1 MVTLRSTY
9 TDVESWLKIQEQNF
23 NKTEVNQFKT
33 AINLAQKYY
42 QDSKFYPTQ
51 IATIDH
57 AIACASTVANLNLY
71 ADAVIA
77 TILFDLP
84 RFSPEWKKELSVFGA
99 KIVEL
104 VDGINKVT
112 QIRKIGTLADVE
124 NQIDKSSQIEVI
136 RKMLLAMASDI
147 RVVLIVLVGRG
158 ELMLNLKTCQDVDM
172 QRKIA
177 NETVEIY
184 SPLANR
190 LGMWQVKWELEDLSL
205 KYLHPEQYKK
215 IAALLE
221 ETREERLNYIEVV
234 KEFVSKQMDESGIKD
249 YQVSGRA
256 KHIYSI
262 WRKMKKKNYD
272 FKDLYDIRA
281 IRIIVPEVKDCY
293 TVLGIVH
300 TQYSPIPGEF
310 VDYIS
315 NPKANNYQS
324 LHTCV
329 IGPENR
335 VIEIQIRTFAM
346 HDHAE
351 YGVAAHWRY
360 KEVDENGVDQNPE
373 FTEKLAWLRQLL
385 DWRDD
390 LIDKEN
396 VAEVFKN
403 EVFNDT
409 IYVMTPNGRVIS
421 LPKGSTPIDFAYQL
435 HSNLGHRC
443 RGAKVNGQIVPLN
456 TELENGQKVE
466 VLTVKQGGP
475 SIHWLHEGLVKS
487 SKAISHIRR
496 YIRNQNSEEFYA
508 LGKEILDKECAKF
521 ASNIRPE
528 VKIIVA
534 KLNLV
539 NEKNLCINLG
549 KGDFS
554 AVELRETIQKIIEQK
569 KASKAQGKDEIIL
582 QEIAALEQQTQ
593 SKKTPK
599 KIDGVLV
606 DGVSGILT
614 HIAKCCKPLPG
625 DKIIGFITQGNGV
638 AIHRSNCQELSRQAQ
653 KYPNKVVTI
662 AWGVGVE
669 NMNFNVDIEVVA
681 NDRSGLLRDLTVFF
695 ASEKLSINGLR
706 SAVKNNK
713 ANMLFS
719 IQLSNGVFDFKWLE
733 NKILAIEGVLEV
745 VRK

>member
-1 MVTLRSTY
+1 MVTLRNTY
-9 TDVESWLKIQEQNF
+9 TDIESWLELQEQNF
-23 NKTEVNQFKT
+23 NQSEIAQFK
-33 AINLAQKYY
+33 AAVALAQSYY
-42 QDSKFYPTQ
+42 QNSKFYPTQ

-57 AIACASTVANLNLY
+57 AIACATTVANLNLY

-84 RFSPEWKKELSVFGA
+84 RFTHEWKKEVSVFGD
-99 KIVEL
+99 KIIEL
-104 VDGINKVT
+104 VDGINKVS

-124 NQIDKSSQIEVI
+124 NQIDKSAQIEVI

-158 ELMLNLKTCQDVDM
+158 ELMLNLKTCQDIDM
-172 QRKIA
+172 QKKIA
-177 NETVEIY
+177 NETVKIY
-184 SPLANR
+184 APLANR

-205 KYLHPEQYKK
+205 KYLQPEQYKK
-215 IAALLE
+215 IATLLE

-234 KEFVSKQMDESGIKD
+234 KSFVSKQMDESGIKD

-281 IRIIVPEVKDCY
+281 IRIIVPEIKDCY

-329 IGPENR
+329 IGHENR

-396 VAEVFKN
+396 AAEVFKN

-466 VLTVKQGGP
+466 VLTVKHGGP

-496 YIRNQNSEEFYA
+496 FIRNQNSEEFYA

-521 ASNIRPE
+521 ATNIRPE

-549 KGDFS
+549 RGDFS

-569 KASKAQGKDEIIL
+569 KASKAEGKDEIIL
-582 QEIAALEQQTQ
+582 QEIAALEQQAQ

-599 KIDGVLV
+599 KIAGVLV

-638 AIHRSNCQELSRQAQ
+638 AIHRTNCQELSRQAQ
-653 KYPNKVVTI
+653 KFPNKVVTI
-662 AWGVGVE
+662 AWGSGVE
-669 NMNFNVDIEVVA
+669 NMHFNVDIEVVA

-713 ANMLFS
+713 ASMLFS
-719 IQLSNGVFDFKWLE
+719 IQLNNGVFDFKWLE
-733 NKILAIEGVLEV
+733 NKVLAIDGVLEV

>member
-1 MVTLRSTY
+1 MVTLRNTY
-9 TDVESWLKIQEQNF
+9 TDIESWLELQEQNF
-23 NKTEVNQFKT
+23 NQSEIAQFK
-33 AINLAQKYY
+33 AAVALAQSYY
-42 QDSKFYPTQ
+42 QNSKFYPTQ

-57 AIACASTVANLNLY
+57 AIACATTVANLNLY

-84 RFSPEWKKELSVFGA
+84 RFTHEWKKEVSVFGD
-99 KIVEL
+99 KIIEL
-104 VDGINKVT
+104 VDGINKVS

-124 NQIDKSSQIEVI
+124 NQIDKSAQIEVI

-158 ELMLNLKTCQDVDM
+158 ELMLNLKTCQDIDM
-172 QRKIA
+172 QKKIA

-184 SPLANR
+184 APLANR

-205 KYLHPEQYKK
+205 KYLQPEQYKK
-215 IAALLE
+215 IATLLE

-234 KEFVSKQMDESGIKD
+234 KSFVSKQMDESGIKD

-281 IRIIVPEVKDCY
+281 IRIIVPEIKDCY

-329 IGPENR
+329 IGHENR

-396 VAEVFKN
+396 AAEVFKN

-466 VLTVKQGGP
+466 VLTVKHGGP

-496 YIRNQNSEEFYA
+496 FIRNQNSEEFYA

-521 ASNIRPE
+521 ATNIRPE

-549 KGDFS
+549 RGDFS

-569 KASKAQGKDEIIL
+569 KASKAEGKDEIIL
-582 QEIAALEQQTQ
+582 QEIAALEQQAQ

-599 KIDGVLV
+599 KIAGVLV

-638 AIHRSNCQELSRQAQ
+638 AIHRTNCQELSRQAQ
-653 KYPNKVVTI
+653 KFPNKVVTI
-662 AWGVGVE
+662 AWGSGVE
-669 NMNFNVDIEVVA
+669 NMHFNVDIEVVA

-713 ANMLFS
+713 ASMLFS
-719 IQLSNGVFDFKWLE
+719 IQLNNGVFDFKWLE
-733 NKILAIEGVLEV
+733 NKVLAIDGVLEV